1 MSSHSIKVA
10 CAVVLGFL
18 IITVLENLTPEINE
32 IEISLA
38 SNTAS
43 EFGLKIALLSD
54 LHIGVDSQSLKDIAM
69 LWQEVLQTSP
79 DVIMLAGDYVNNGGA
94 ATDFSRHREEVAAI
108 LGATDNIPV
117 IAVLGN
123 HEEWS
128 EPHLWAKAFHNAGIQ
143 LLENDVMELAQLSLC
158 VRGFSDAFTGQFEY
172 VDYPSACDGRIK
184 VSLTHDPAGAFHSD
198 VNGLVLAGHTHCGQ
212 IRLPFVG
219 PVYVPSDA
227 PAEAHCG
234 LYSDDQRQVFVS
246 SGIGTSVIPL
256 RFLAQSQWDFITIIK
271 KGKD

>member
-1 MSSHSIKVA
+1 MRSHSIKVA

-38 SNTAS
+38 GNAAS
-43 EFGLKIALLSD
+43 EFALKIALLSD
-54 LHIGVDSQSLKDIAM
+54 LHIGADSQSLKDIAM

-143 LLENDVMELAQLSLC
+143 LLENDVMELPQLSLC

-198 VNGLVLAGHTHCGQ
+198 VTGLVLAGHTHCGQ
-212 IRLPFVG
+212 IRLPFIG

-227 PAEAHCG
+227 PAKAHCG

-256 RFLAQSQWDFITIIK
+256 RFLAQSQWDLITIINE
-271 KGKD
+271 GKD

>member
-1 MSSHSIKVA
+1 LRSHSIKVA

-38 SNTAS
+38 GNTAS
-43 EFGLKIALLSD
+43 EFELKIALLSD
-54 LHIGVDSQSLKDIAM
+54 LHIGADSQSLKDIAM

-143 LLENDVMELAQLSLC
+143 VLENDVMELAQLSLC

-184 VSLTHDPAGAFHSD
+184 VSLTHDPAGAFHSG
-198 VNGLVLAGHTHCGQ
+198 VSGLVLAGHTHCGQ
-212 IRLPFVG
+212 IRLPLLG
-219 PVYVPSDA
+219 PLYVPSDA
-227 PAEAHCG
+227 PKRGHCG
-234 LYSDDQRQVFVS
+234 LYIDGQRQVFVS
-246 SGIGTSVIPL
+246 SGVGTSVLPI
-256 RFLAQSQWDFITIIK
+256 RFLAQAQWDLITLR
-271 KGKD
+271 

>member
-1 MSSHSIKVA
+1 MSSHYVKAAS
-10 CAVVLGFL
+10 VVILGL
-18 IITVLENLTPEINE
+18 LVVTAIGNLTPEINNV
-32 IEISLA
+32 EISLA
-38 SNTAS
+38 GDMTAES
-43 EFGLKIALLSD
+43 ELKIALLSD
-54 LHIGVDSQSLKDIAM
+54 LHIGADSQSVKDMAM

-79 DVIMLAGDYVNNGGA
+79 DVIMLAGDYVNNGGG

-108 LGATDNIPV
+108 LGATDNIPI

-143 LLENDVMELAQLSLC
+143 VLENDVMELPQLSLC
-158 VRGFSDAFTGQFEY
+158 VRGFSDAFTGQFDY
-172 VDYPSACDGRIK
+172 VDYPSACDGKIK
-184 VSLTHDPAGAFHSD
+184 VSLTHDPAGAFHPD
-198 VNGLVLAGHTHCGQ
+198 VTGLVLAGHTHCGQ
-212 IRLPFVG
+212 LRLPFIG

-227 PAEAHCG
+227 PAKAHCG

-256 RFLAQSQWDFITIIK
+256 RFLAQSQWDFITITK
-271 KGKD
+271 KAP